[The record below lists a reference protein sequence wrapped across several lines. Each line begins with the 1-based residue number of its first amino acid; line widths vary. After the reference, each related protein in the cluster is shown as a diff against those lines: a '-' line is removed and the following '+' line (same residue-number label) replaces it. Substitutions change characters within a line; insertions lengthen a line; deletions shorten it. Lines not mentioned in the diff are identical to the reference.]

1 MANTSQ
7 YINQGV
13 LDSAENVWCVGRD
26 LTVYNGQVWTYYN
39 YQNSCVPNNSPYYA
53 DTRSISLDEF
63 DTKWVGCAVSANL
76 SQVLIFN
83 VEESAVQN
91 GQSWTVS
98 DFGLQGSNWEVPT
111 IYASPYGDEVLAFI
125 SPLNGGGGTGATGNV
140 GVTGGSLWCYNQEI
154 GNWKEV
160 SPGYT
165 WPHVYD
171 IKAKGKD
178 GVNWDYYLATTDG
191 IQIIPSGTLDTS
203 TLEDGSVFI
212 PTLKKINQYNSSLPS
227 NNVYSISFDEEGHYW
242 VGTDYGLTYWDDI
255 KFYNW
260 KAPGDLSV
268 QLVVARPY
276 GHVFFRCGNPFF
288 TPVTTNG
295 FFHFN
300 GDTFTQY
307 TASNSNLPSNLVV
320 DILLAP
326 DKSQKGSLTVYP
338 NDLWIVA
345 GNFVVLFDYVIP
357 HVYASSK
364 YEGTT
369 GWNFIDYTPVAT
381 GATTDSA
388 KLPKTQRFDWV
399 YPSWQ
404 GYQNDNLAL
413 DHPGMDPRNLFLT
426 ADFKAIAD
434 GRAGNQN
441 YWNWG
446 EIVPYSQQVEA
457 AQIPDSSWLNAI
469 TGANQVTISSVT
481 RYKDLNVLA
490 GYTANPLT
498 CFGPSSN
505 SEEQFFV
512 TNPNPTNGTPGTQ
525 NFGFVT
531 FYNDGGQVQ
540 GSIPFRGYSTRV
552 LSAKPSFDNSSLIV
566 LGSYSRYVEGGK
578 FVWGSEYPT
587 AAGMT
592 VTGVTGP
599 TGGPIGFSNI
609 ATPGLTGSFDYPW
622 ILNGPTGATSGVFI
636 PQPGIL
642 TSTIGYFLAE
652 IDFEIGDTVS
662 YGGIDFS
669 TQTLASKFAL
679 KNFRTFPGANS
690 SNDPSGHPAGTLPTQ
705 VRKSD
710 LSVSQNSIRFTF
722 NITGGV
728 STLKNQYENQNDSP
742 ASPDFL
748 FSSYYNS
755 SYTSSGFLIDLNPDF
770 YLKSGTVVGMT
781 GGNSS
786 LDTITSLPNGQTFI
800 LTGTSTFDVN
810 YNSMVL
816 SHATGGFSYPW
827 FALSKENNQGITG
840 SFFVNSSNGDSNYQ
854 NWLNTSTSF
863 SSSDVLYTAMLFTGN
878 GTVEKYNGSS
888 FQVQGASGSVSA
900 AIISVTPGGKI
911 NIESSYEIL
920 PQTYEYAY
928 NSSISDAQG
937 IRSSDSYY
945 LAVNYQFTPGVTG
958 NGNLI
963 LKRSVTGTFV
973 DELSTFPT
981 NPNSGTQ
988 SPLKM
993 GVLPDLDI
1001 FIAGGNSGIT
1011 GPTGLPY
1018 PAGNLSFV
1026 SLSESY
1032 KPPIGIDLGNIISR
1046 AGSGAW
1052 TWVDVHNSSN
1062 DLYVPILSTVFF
1074 SNYDSSIFGKQ
1085 NNRWILTNAKTGE
1098 VLLDVKFTPYFIYT
1112 FTVPGYYSLFN
1123 SVEDSFGNVYEITK
1137 PAFIKVVNQSIPK
1150 ANDPNPLFVN
1160 SADYGYAP
1168 TGNGFENEAER
1179 LDKDMLE
1186 QQLAILARNRQPFGS
1201 GLVINNDENS
1211 TFRGN

>member
-1 MANTSQ
+1 
-7 YINQGV
+7 
-13 LDSAENVWCVGRD
+13 
-26 LTVYNGQVWTYYN
+26 
-39 YQNSCVPNNSPYYA
+39 
-53 DTRSISLDEF
+53 
-63 DTKWVGCAVSANL
+63 
-76 SQVLIFN
+76 
-83 VEESAVQN
+83 
-91 GQSWTVS
+91 
-98 DFGLQGSNWEVPT
+98 
-111 IYASPYGDEVLAFI
+111 
-125 SPLNGGGGTGATGNV
+125 
-140 GVTGGSLWCYNQEI
+140 
-154 GNWKEV
+154 
-160 SPGYT
+160 
-165 WPHVYD
+165 
-171 IKAKGKD
+171 
-178 GVNWDYYLATTDG
+178 
-191 IQIIPSGTLDTS
+191 
-203 TLEDGSVFI
+203 
-212 PTLKKINQYNSSLPS
+212 
-227 NNVYSISFDEEGHYW
+227 
-242 VGTDYGLTYWDDI
+242 
-255 KFYNW
+255 
-260 KAPGDLSV
+260 
-268 QLVVARPY
+268 
-276 GHVFFRCGNPFF
+276 
-288 TPVTTNG
+288 
-295 FFHFN
+295 
-300 GDTFTQY
+300 
-307 TASNSNLPSNLVV
+307 
-320 DILLAP
+320 
-326 DKSQKGSLTVYP
+326 
-338 NDLWIVA
+338 
-345 GNFVVLFDYVIP
+345 
-357 HVYASSK
+357 
-364 YEGTT
+364 
-369 GWNFIDYTPVAT
+369 
-381 GATTDSA
+381 
-388 KLPKTQRFDWV
+388 
-399 YPSWQ
+399 
-404 GYQNDNLAL
+404 
-413 DHPGMDPRNLFLT
+413 
-426 ADFKAIAD
+426 
-434 GRAGNQN
+434 
-441 YWNWG
+441 
-446 EIVPYSQQVEA
+446 
-457 AQIPDSSWLNAI
+457 
-469 TGANQVTISSVT
+469 
-481 RYKDLNVLA
+481 
-490 GYTANPLT
+490 
-498 CFGPSSN
+498 
-505 SEEQFFV
+505 
-512 TNPNPTNGTPGTQ
+512 
-525 NFGFVT
+525 
-531 FYNDGGQVQ
+531 
-540 GSIPFRGYSTRV
+540 
-552 LSAKPSFDNSSLIV
+552 
-566 LGSYSRYVEGGK
+566 
-578 FVWGSEYPT
+578 
-587 AAGMT
+587 
-592 VTGVTGP
+592 
-599 TGGPIGFSNI
+599 
-609 ATPGLTGSFDYPW
+609 
-622 ILNGPTGATSGVFI
+622 
-636 PQPGIL
+636 
-642 TSTIGYFLAE
+642 
-652 IDFEIGDTVS
+652 
-662 YGGIDFS
+662 
-669 TQTLASKFAL
+669 
-679 KNFRTFPGANS
+679 
-690 SNDPSGHPAGTLPTQ
+690 
-705 VRKSD
+705 
-710 LSVSQNSIRFTF
+710 
-722 NITGGV
+722 
-728 STLKNQYENQNDSP
+728 
-742 ASPDFL
+742 
-748 FSSYYNS
+748 
-755 SYTSSGFLIDLNPDF
+755 
-770 YLKSGTVVGMT
+770 
-781 GGNSS
+781 
-786 LDTITSLPNGQTFI
+786 
-800 LTGTSTFDVN
+800 
-810 YNSMVL
+810 MVL

-1168 TGNGFENEAER
+1168 AGNGFENEAER